1 MPIPGQVGGDRC
13 AAIASGAHAADGRF
27 GALTCTTMNQ
37 DPPASLGKSSSDTLT
52 NAGRCA
58 GHQNGRRQRTVDPDD
73 MRLHGI
79 DCAEQEWNDNTKIL
93 RWASRQM
100 PTPHN
105 QLTAKGQ
112 RTRARIIEVASQLLL
127 EHGIHRTTMEEI
139 QLVAG
144 VSASQLYHYFGNK
157 RDLLAA
163 VIQSQTEITLAN
175 ELLTE
180 MTSLADLRRW
190 RDAVVGA
197 VQRLGSRAGC
207 PIASFS
213 EQIRDTDPGLLDLV
227 ADGLQRL
234 TDLVANGLDAMRH
247 NGELVPTPTHRN

>member
-1 MPIPGQVGGDRC
+1 
-13 AAIASGAHAADGRF
+13 
-27 GALTCTTMNQ
+27 
-37 DPPASLGKSSSDTLT
+37 
-52 NAGRCA
+52 
-58 GHQNGRRQRTVDPDD
+58 
-73 MRLHGI
+73 
-79 DCAEQEWNDNTKIL
+79 
-93 RWASRQM
+93 M

-180 MTSLADLRRW
+180 ITY
-190 RDAVVGA
+190 
-197 VQRLGSRAGC
+197 
-207 PIASFS
+207 
-213 EQIRDTDPGLLDLV
+213 
-227 ADGLQRL
+227 
-234 TDLVANGLDAMRH
+234 
-247 NGELVPTPTHRN
+247 